1 MMVTA
6 LVQIDLPGGTTVAE
20 AAELFKQSAEEFRA
34 MPGLIRKYCLFS
46 PDGTVKAVCL
56 WEDREAAE
64 RSFDA
69 EWHRKMAQR
78 YGTDPTVDY
87 FLTPI
92 VVDNALGVIEG
103 DAIKKSYGV
112 IAGTAA
118 E

>member
-6 LVQIDLPGGTTVAE
+6 LVGIDFPGGTTVAE

-34 MPGLIRKYCLFS
+34 MPGLIRKYCLFA
-46 PDGTVKAVCL
+46 PEGTVTAVCL

-64 RSFDA
+64 RCFDEA
-69 EWHRKMAQR
+69 WRRKMAQR
-78 YGTDPTVDY
+78 YGAEPTVTY
-87 FLTPI
+87 FLTPV